1 MIQLLIAKGIPKL
14 PDTNSAEAGVTTLN
28 LLDAGGFSVMD
39 GGWVPKYA
47 SLKDDGLYADTPLA
61 DGRTLV
67 AAASDNVT
75 ETIKLTATA
84 ATFEARYWL
93 QSRLANLAQ
102 DARRFH
108 TDSAQIEPV
117 YLVWWASGAPG
128 AQYALIYNIEFAQ
141 NEEAFIGYN
150 INELAITVEREP
162 FWRGLPPGSNPKLW
176 ALERA
181 STAPSV
187 SNAALNSGSDH
198 LLTATFKNWA
208 EWANVGHTSRLT
220 QNWFTVPAASIPG
233 DAPAL
238 VEMIIT
244 ASGSPSDPVYDGV
257 LLGRWTKPMSL
268 TKQDGSSILNTLTLN
283 AADANAL
290 RTGSALQA
298 DTGAVRDG
306 TGTYRRVA
314 HTFAG
319 SGTTYPLLVFNH
331 ESNFLRGA
339 FLIFARVR
347 TSAASTPVD
356 LTLSVNG
363 AVVTT
368 PSRLNDAGGGGTG
381 NTTAWAVVYLGTVD
395 FGRIKQHDIG
405 ADGRGLYVTNTGL
418 DIVLNANRISG
429 TGLLYVN
436 DLVLIPIS
444 EGAQFWR
451 GADLQH
457 SAFYDNTG
465 YLKHGEPTD
474 NLSLVLVSAEK
485 IALWTEPQGQ
495 PLTLVPGV
503 DNHFFFTVYADSVDR
518 VGMALGGDFTY
529 TVRLNAVPRWIGVRD
544 V

>member
-28 LLDAGGFSVMD
+28 LLDAGGFSVVD

-108 TDSAQIEPV
+108 TNSAQIEPV

-141 NEEAFIGYN
+141 SEEAFVGFN
-150 INELAITVEREP
+150 VNELTITVEREP
-162 FWRGLPPGSNPKLW
+162 FWRGLPPGANPKLW
-176 ALERA
+176 ALEQA
-181 STAPSV
+181 ATAPTV
-187 SNAALNSGSDH
+187 GNAALHSGSDH

-208 EWANVGHTSRLT
+208 EWANTGQTARLT
-220 QNWFTVPAASIPG
+220 QNWFAVPAASIPG

-238 VEMIIT
+238 VEMVIT
-244 ASGSPSDPVYDGV
+244 ASGSPSSPPYDAA
-257 LLGRWTKPMSL
+257 LLARWTKPMTL
-268 TKQDGSSILNTLTLN
+268 TKQDGSSILNTLTFN
-283 AADANAL
+283 AADATL
-290 RTGSALQA
+290 RTGSAVQA

-306 TGTYRRVA
+306 SGTYRRVA

-319 SGTTYPLLVFNH
+319 SGTTYPLLIFQQ

-339 FLIFARVR
+339 CLVFARVR

-356 LTLSVNG
+356 LTLNING
-363 AVVTT
+363 SVVTS
-368 PSRLNDAGGGGTG
+368 PARLNDAGGGGTG
-381 NTTAWAVVYLGTVD
+381 NTTTWAIVYLGTVD
-395 FGRIKQHDIG
+395 FGKIKQQDVGI
-405 ADGRGLYVTNTGL
+405 DGRGLYVTNTGL

-436 DLVLIPIS
+436 DLIFIPIS
-444 EGAQFWR
+444 EQAQFWN
-451 GADLQH
+451 ADFQH
-457 SAFYDNTG
+457 HVFYDNTG
-465 YLKHGEPTD
+465 YLQHGAADD
-474 NLSLVLVSAEK
+474 NLTLITVSNEK
-485 IALWTEPQGQ
+485 IALNVGTQGQ
-495 PLTLVPGV
+495 PFTLVPGV
-503 DNHFFFTVYADSVDR
+503 DNHFFFLLYASSTNQVS
-518 VGMALGGDFTY
+518 MAAQGDFTY
-529 TVRLNAVPRWIGVRD
+529 TVRLNAVPRWTGARD